1 MLDQS
6 INYDSIKFVIS
17 DYDRKYLYPDEF
29 KRFGEESIIKSVIDS
44 FYKNQVAPNLR
55 EFKLK
60 NKSVYQIRDI
70 NSYFLM
76 KRFLAT
82 FKTVNALKQSN
93 RASIVN
99 SIVSLLEEQRPY
111 TIIRLDIKDFY
122 ESIDRN
128 KILNKLKNDNTYS
141 KSTIQILEKFYDRFE
156 LSSIIGL
163 PRGLSLSAYLSEY
176 YLRDFDKEVKS
187 LDGVFFYTR
196 FVDDIIIFSF
206 KEISQKELSNIFK
219 LPHGLSFHDSNS
231 RKCKVLILPNKRVR
245 QANVGKTL
253 TDSFSYLGYIFT
265 YNNVSKTDICF
276 SIDIAPEKVKKIKTR
291 IVKAF
296 KEYIKNSDISLLEK
310 RIKFLTHNFIVHKK
324 YRDTKVKTGIYYNY
338 LQLTKD
344 KIGNGALNE
353 LDDFLK
359 LILFNKTYSK
369 KILGT
374 SHNLHLSQNKK
385 YAKKLAGMSFRKGYE
400 NQKFAKFSVNEIKQI
415 NQCWNEI

>member
-17 DYDRKYLYPDEF
+17 DYDRKYLYPNEF
-29 KRFGEESIIKSVIDS
+29 KQLGEESIINSVISS
-44 FYKNQVAPNLR
+44 FYKNQAVPNLR

-60 NKSVYQIRDI
+60 TKSVYQISDI

-99 SIVSLLEEQRPY
+99 SIVSLLEDQRPY

-128 KILNKLKNDNTYS
+128 KILSNLKNDNAYS
-141 KSTIQILEKFYDRFE
+141 ESTIRILEKFYDRFE
-156 LSSIIGL
+156 LSNIIGL

-176 YLRDFDKEVKS
+176 YLRDFDKQVKR
-187 LDGVFFYTR
+187 LDGVFFYAR

-206 KEISQKELSNIFK
+206 KEIPQNELNNIFK
-219 LPHGLSFHDSNS
+219 LPQGLNFHDNS
-231 RKCKVLILPNKRVR
+231 SKKYKVLILPDKRIR
-245 QANVGKTL
+245 QANIGKAL

-265 YNNVSKTDICF
+265 YNNVPKTNICF

-296 KEYIKNSDISLLEK
+296 KEYIINSDILLLEK

-344 KIGNGALNE
+344 KIENGSLNE
-353 LDDFLK
+353 LDEFLK
-359 LILFNKTYSK
+359 IILFNQTYSK
-369 KILGT
+369 KILGA

-385 YAKKLAGMSFRKGYE
+385 NARKLAGMSFRKGYE
-400 NQKFAKFSVNEIKQI
+400 NQKFAKFSVKEIKQI